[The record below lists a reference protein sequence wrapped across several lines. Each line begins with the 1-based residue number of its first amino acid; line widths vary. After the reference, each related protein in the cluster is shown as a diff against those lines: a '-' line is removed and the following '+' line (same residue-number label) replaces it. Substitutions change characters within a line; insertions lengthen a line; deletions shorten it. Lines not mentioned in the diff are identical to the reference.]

1 MTPRVFIAVPIYKG
15 WDFVGGAL
23 RSLQAQTLRDFAA
36 TLSVD
41 GDDER
46 SADACRPF
54 LSDSRFTLIVRG
66 EHLRWVRQM
75 NTLIDEAQLEYFCYL
90 QQDDLIHPTYLE
102 RLVATMDA
110 HPRAALAF
118 SDMRWIGD
126 KRGVERHAGID
137 GLAVDRVRD
146 YAERLLHSALRG
158 LIRRDAIARAGYVFA
173 ESGGLCQDHVW
184 LARIAR
190 EGAFVRVPGALYD
203 KRIHAA
209 NLHGTWFKQSRR
221 HDERRVPW
229 VHFGAGMI
237 EILAPMSERLE
248 DRWRLVAFMLDRL
261 IRPGPGRW
269 TYYEPYDGDPPREF
283 AVALAADAVAHVRA
297 RGALDLPALLDAP
310 WEDIAPRALDLA
322 YALRPTATHDRALLR
337 DVKRMAF
344 GAVGKSPSAGYISA
358 ST

>member
-1 MTPRVFIAVPIYKG
+1 MTPRVFVAMPIYKG
-15 WDFVGGAL
+15 WDFIGGAL
-23 RSLQAQTLRDFAA
+23 RSLQAQTFRDFAA

-54 LSDSRFTLIVRG
+54 LHDSRFTLIVRG

-75 NTLIDEAQLEYFCYL
+75 NTFIDEAQLEYFCYF
-90 QQDDLIHPTYLE
+90 QQDDLIQPSYFE
-102 RLVATMDA
+102 RLVATMDS

-158 LIRRDAIARAGYVFA
+158 VIRREAIARAGYIVA
-173 ESGGLCQDHVW
+173 DSGGLCQDHVW

-209 NLHGTWFKQSRR
+209 NLHRTWMTQSRR
-221 HDERRVPW
+221 HDERRLPW

-237 EILAPMSERLE
+237 ETLAPMSDRLD

-269 TYYEPYDGDPPREF
+269 MHYEPYDGDPPRDF
-283 AVALAADAVAHVRA
+283 AEALAAETVAHVRTRA
-297 RGALDLPALLDAP
+297 AIDLPALLGASWD
-310 WEDIAPRALDLA
+310 EIAPRALDLA
-322 YALRPTATHDRALLR
+322 YSVRPSATHDRSLLR
-337 DVKRMAF
+337 AVKHAALS
-344 GAVGKSPSAGYISA
+344 AVGRPPA
-358 ST
+358 